1 MKQTLIIGNIITM
14 DSKRSFAKAALV
26 KDGVFAYIG
35 DIEDVKKLAG
45 ADAKVLDYGEN
56 FIYPGF
62 MEGHAHGCFAG
73 YRAIGQANLAHVGR
87 CDYAKY
93 SEIIKEFIE
102 KNPQREIIM
111 VAGWISNEE
120 HITKSYLDEICADK
134 PLIMNSADAPSCL
147 LNTKALE

>member
-62 MEGHAHGCFAG
+62 MARSIATSIIISSAPRCFWTA
-73 YRAIGQANLAHVGR
+73 
-87 CDYAKY
+87 
-93 SEIIKEFIE
+93 
-102 KNPQREIIM
+102 
-111 VAGWISNEE
+111 
-120 HITKSYLDEICADK
+120 
-134 PLIMNSADAPSCL
+134 
-147 LNTKALE
+147 